1 VTVRPERETLE
12 ASIVAHLRE
21 WADASQI
28 NYPDSQA
35 QGEMRWW
42 MRQAADYIA
51 ALAAAPD
58 AECGCAYEVMPGG
71 TYPER
76 RYFHEPGCPAV
87 APDARLAEAL
97 EAALMDANVTYGI
110 INEDGSGTP
119 MMVERQAIV
128 KAMGYED
135 ESAWLARTAAINA
148 AAAREGTRS
157 GGDTRRCR
165 VSAREIDRLERRSG
179 GDTDE

>member
-76 RYFHEPGCPAV
+76 RYFHEPGCPAA

-148 AAAREGTRS
+148 AAAREET
-157 GGDTRRCR
+157 T
-165 VSAREIDRLERRSG
+165 
-179 GDTDE
+179 

>member
-58 AECGCAYEVMPGG
+58 A
-71 TYPER
+71 
-76 RYFHEPGCPAV
+76 
-87 APDARLAEAL
+87 RLAEAL

-135 ESAWLARTAAINA
+135 ESAWLAVEDLIREI
-148 AAAREGTRS
+148 AAARWAFENLGEQLDDQQQRWMLEAERLLVEGHISIAECLKSVVHQLAALRI
-157 GGDTRRCR
+157 R
-165 VSAREIDRLERRSG
+165 VAKGSSEEEAER
-179 GDTDE
+179 

>member
-58 AECGCAYEVMPGG
+58 ARCDCHLHDHQVCDVCQGVTVGLDA
-71 TYPER
+71 
-76 RYFHEPGCPAV
+76 

-97 EAALMDANVTYGI
+97 RVIVDMGDYTYKPHEFATIAQAAL
-110 INEDGSGTP
+110 
-119 MMVERQAIV
+119 
-128 KAMGYED
+128 
-135 ESAWLARTAAINA
+135 NA

-157 GGDTRRCR
+157 GGDT
-165 VSAREIDRLERRSG
+165 G
-179 GDTDE
+179 